1 MYENWKVSQ
10 EQMRTPSSSAG
21 SESWEAEHP
30 ESEDPVW
37 LYPGDDGWHEA
48 APIFVLGFV
57 GDEETDEEDSE
68 AEHPESEEDPVWLYP
83 GDTGWHEAA
92 PIFVI
97 GYRDEETDEDD
108 IREMEAFFDDDEVR
122 ANEELYDATD

>member
-1 MYENWKVSQ
+1 MNTQTMYENWKVSQ

-37 LYPGDDGWHEA
+37 LYPGD
-48 APIFVLGFV
+48 
-57 GDEETDEEDSE
+57 
-68 AEHPESEEDPVWLYP
+68 
-83 GDTGWHEAA
+83 TGWHEAA
-92 PIFVI
+92 PIFVNAV
-97 GYRDEETDEDD
+97 TDEDD
-108 IREMEAFFDDDEVR
+108 IREMENFFADDEEVR

>member
-10 EQMRTPSSSAG
+10 EQMRTPSPPAG
-21 SESWEAEHP
+21 SESCEAEHT
-30 ESEDPVW
+30 ESEEDPVW

-92 PIFVI
+92 PIFVNAV
-97 GYRDEETDEDD
+97 TDEDD
-108 IREMEAFFDDDEVR
+108 IREMENFFADDEEVR

>member
-1 MYENWKVSQ
+1 MNTQTMYENWKVSQ

-57 GDEETDEEDSE
+57 GDEETDEE
-68 AEHPESEEDPVWLYP
+68 EDYCHGSHSPQV
-83 GDTGWHEAA
+83 TCSS
-92 PIFVI
+92 
-97 GYRDEETDEDD
+97 TN
-108 IREMEAFFDDDEVR
+108 VR
-122 ANEELYDATD
+122 HYGEPCTAQTISISQKPSRNENLHQRCS